1 MSNILV
7 VDEPVE
13 KESTT
18 FRKRSFAMQRLPR
31 CNENHESD
39 FTVDS
44 LTEAVFSDYVSSSLS
59 SGIDHSCAHTFPK
72 SNIKLDTPG
81 IVDSVSSV
89 ESVFPSDHTN
99 DPSSSVDEPS
109 SPIMD
114 PSSPIVNPPPQL
126 ENPTSCVNPSS
137 PKVSPS
143 SSPEAGTKPDET
155 QSDDVVLKE
164 LDVSKSNT
172 SISLLPS
179 THSKSLDDLLKI
191 NPVQEGMDSPRL
203 CVSQSDLDKGND
215 DSDDEDYVIPFL
227 YNPDEDDYVIAS
239 LYPCTDQYLS
249 VRSNSDVSGYVE
261 VKDVML
267 TLSPNTTCDDD
278 FRTRSNSDAYD
289 YVKDFVPLLPIS
301 PRLSPSNICVNHD
314 AHTKLNSNT
323 NDYEE
328 VKNFL
333 QEGPP
338 MPLSAA
344 CFEDDYPVKTDPDYE
359 EVKDYILQEV

>member
-1 MSNILV
+1 
-7 VDEPVE
+7 
-13 KESTT
+13 
-18 FRKRSFAMQRLPR
+18 MQRLPR

-39 FTVDS
+39 LTDDS
-44 LTEAVFSDYVSSSLS
+44 LTEAIFSDHLCSSLS
-59 SGIDHSCAHTFPK
+59 SGIGHSCAHTFPK
-72 SNIKLDTPG
+72 SNVKLDTSG

-99 DPSSSVDEPS
+99 DPSSPVDEPL

-114 PSSPIVNPPPQL
+114 PSSPIVNPPTQL
-126 ENPTSCVNPSS
+126 ENPTSCANPSS
-137 PKVSPS
+137 PKVGPS
-143 SSPEAGTKPDET
+143 SSPEADTKPDET

-172 SISLLPS
+172 SISSLPS

-249 VRSNSDVSGYVE
+249 VRSNSDVSGYAE
-261 VKDVML
+261 VKDVTL
-267 TLSPNTTCDDD
+267 TLSPNATCDDD

-314 AHTKLNSNT
+314 AHTKLNSNI

-338 MPLSAA
+338 LPLSTA
-344 CFEDDYPVKTDPDYE
+344 CFEDDYPVKIDPDYE
-359 EVKDYILQEV
+359 EVKDYILQEVEKYVAS